1 MMIDCNGI
9 NIAPTIPRKKI
20 GVVLDRI
27 FAIAKPAMVA
37 TTRIIEIA
45 PAQTRVEFNNCFQT
59 GRASKSFIQDLVER
73 PGAPKYCSLD
83 LNEVLIMK
91 KNG

>member
-1 MMIDCNGI
+1 
-9 NIAPTIPRKKI
+9 
-20 GVVLDRI
+20 
-27 FAIAKPAMVA
+27 MVA

-59 GRASKSFIQDLVER
+59 GSASNSFDQDLVER

-83 LNEVLIMK
+83 LNDVLTIK
-91 KNG
+91 ANG

>member
-1 MMIDCNGI
+1 MIDCNGI
-9 NIAPTIPRKKI
+9 NMAPTMPRKKI

-27 FAIAKPAMVA
+27 LAIAKPAIVA

-45 PAQTRVEFNNCFQT
+45 PAQTRDEFSSCFQT
-59 GRASKSFIQDLVER
+59 GRASKSFTQDAVER

-83 LNEVLIMK
+83 LKDVLIMK
-91 KNG
+91 RKG

>member
-1 MMIDCNGI
+1 M
-9 NIAPTIPRKKI
+9 APTMPRKKI
-20 GVVLDRI
+20 GVALDRI
-27 FAIAKPAMVA
+27 LAIAKPAIVA

-45 PAQTRVEFNNCFQT
+45 PAQTSVEFSSCFQT
-59 GRASKSFIQDLVER
+59 GKVSKSFAQDAVER

-91 KNG
+91 ANG